1 MTTTTLTSVQHSLDN
16 MATNDKQDKNIARF
30 ASLVS
35 KIEPLYKAHHKE
47 GEIETMKK
55 MLQKASINSVSVL
68 ICGEFKRGKS
78 SFINAFLGED
88 VCPIDAGIA
97 TSVVSVIKYGL
108 QKKVTRFFGDIKN
121 LKSEEVAFDEIE
133 KFAKGSN
140 LEVDNTIMLIIEL
153 PSDKLKEGLVLM
165 DTPGVGG
172 LDPRHLFLTLY
183 VMPKADVTFFV
194 ADAGE
199 PLSSTELD
207 FYKDKILQYAP
218 SAKII
223 LNKSDLKTKEEL
235 AQLITDTKLKISSHC
250 AIAQEEID
258 IIPVSSM
265 HWSMFNKS
273 KSEKMKTSSNCEAVS
288 SSLQEV
294 VPSFK
299 LEILNNLKSFMIGSL
314 NGLIENLSFQLNQ
327 IEDPSEEAQQ
337 EYKDKLLELKAMKD
351 DLANPASATRKKIS
365 KVIHSTQSNVINELT
380 RQSILF
386 STDCLD
392 QLLKR
397 PEAKGERGGD
407 WVLSQLNLGLES
419 IATEVDQRILLGFAE
434 VNDILGEN
442 IDVTSEGFSE
452 RISADL
458 TPAEK
463 DLASRVCG
471 FARNALPGSGIAMA
485 AGYALSLFAGPVVVG
500 LGMLGAAVGYV
511 YKTNKDQNVQSRI
524 YELRSKLA
532 PQITIVMNDLKAYV
546 QQRFEAF
553 NEVLIESFESM
564 TTEVVNEMQE
574 IMGNLKAI
582 DDDKKAAAKLKEQ
595 VQEQL
600 NFVTAYK
607 KQVDLLLTNP
617 FEKK

>member
-1 MTTTTLTSVQHSLDN
+1 MTQ
-16 MATNDKQDKNIARF
+16 NDKQDKNITRF
-30 ASLVS
+30 ASLIS
-35 KIEPLYKAHHKE
+35 KIEPLYKAHHKD
-47 GEIETMKK
+47 GDIETMKK
-55 MLQKASINSVSVL
+55 MLQRASVNSVSVL

-78 SFINAFLGED
+78 SFINAFLAEE
-88 VCPIDAGIA
+88 VCPTDAGIA
-97 TSVVSVIKYGL
+97 TSVVSVIKYGP
-108 QKKVTRFFGDIKN
+108 QKKVTRFYGDVKN
-121 LKSEEVAFDEIE
+121 LKSEEIAFEDIE

-153 PSDKLKEGLVLM
+153 PSEKLKDGLVLM

-223 LNKSDLKTKEEL
+223 LNKSDLKTKDEL
-235 AQLITDTKLKISSHC
+235 SQLIIDTKTKISSHC
-250 AIAQEEID
+250 AISADDID
-258 IIPVSSM
+258 VIPVSST
-265 HWSMFNKS
+265 HWSMFNKT
-273 KSEKMKTSSNCEAVS
+273 KSEKMKSSSNCELIK

-299 LEILNNLKSFMIGSL
+299 LEILKNLKSFMIGSL
-314 NGLIENLSFQLNQ
+314 NSLIENLSFQLGQ

-337 EYKDKLLELKAMKD
+337 EYRDKLLELKAMKD
-351 DLANPASATRKKIS
+351 DLANPTSATRKKIS

-386 STDCLD
+386 STDCLE
-392 QLLKR
+392 QLIKR
-397 PEAKGERGGD
+397 PEAKASNGGE
-407 WVLSQLNLGLES
+407 WVLAQLNLGLES
-419 IATEVDQRILLGFAE
+419 IATEVDQRILLGFTE
-434 VNDILGEN
+434 VNNILGEN
-442 IDVTSEGFSE
+442 IEVESSSFSE
-452 RISADL
+452 RISVDL
-458 TPAEK
+458 TPVEK
-463 DLASRVCG
+463 DMASRACG
-471 FARNALPGSGIAMA
+471 FARNALPGMGIATLTGM
-485 AGYALSLFAGPVVVG
+485 ALSVFCGPVIIG
-500 LGMLGAAVGYV
+500 LGALGAAVGYV

-546 QQRFEAF
+546 QQRFESF
-553 NEVLIESFESM
+553 NESLVESFESM

-582 DDDKKAAAKLKEQ
+582 DDDKKTAAKLKEQ

-607 KQVDLLLTNP
+607 KQVELLLTNP

>member
-1 MTTTTLTSVQHSLDN
+1 MV
-16 MATNDKQDKNIARF
+16 TNDKQDKNIVRF
-30 ASLVS
+30 TSLVS

-47 GEIETMKK
+47 GDIETMKK

-78 SFINAFLGED
+78 SFINAFLGEE
-88 VCPIDAGIA
+88 VCPTDAGIA
-97 TSVVSVIKYGL
+97 TSVVSVIKYGP
-108 QKKVTRFFGDIKN
+108 QKKVTRFFGDVKN
-121 LKSEEVAFDEIE
+121 LKSEEVAFEEIE

-153 PSDKLKEGLVLM
+153 PSDKLRDGLVLM

-235 AQLITDTKLKISSHC
+235 AQLITDTKSKISSHC
-250 AIAQEEID
+250 AIAQDDIE

-273 KSEKMKTSSNCEAVS
+273 KSEKMKTSSNCEAVN

-299 LEILNNLKSFMIGSL
+299 LEILNNLKSFMVGSL
-314 NGLIENLSFQLNQ
+314 NSLIENLSFQLSQ
-327 IEDPSEEAQQ
+327 IEEPSEEAQQ
-337 EYKDKLLELKAMKD
+337 EYKEKLMELKAMKD
-351 DLANPASATRKKIS
+351 DLANPSSPTRKKIS

-386 STDCLD
+386 STECLE
-392 QLLKR
+392 QLIKR
-397 PEAKGERGGD
+397 PEAKAANGGE
-407 WVLSQLNLGLES
+407 WILNQLNLGLES
-419 IATEVDQRILLGFAE
+419 IATEVDQRIILGFTE
-434 VNDILGEN
+434 VNTILGEN
-442 IDVTSEGFSE
+442 IEVEDNAFTE
-452 RISADL
+452 RISVDL
-458 TPAEK
+458 TPVEK
-463 DLASRVCG
+463 DMASRACG
-471 FARNALPGSGIAMA
+471 FARNALPGMGIATLTGM
-485 AGYALSLFAGPVVVG
+485 ALSVFCGPVLIG
-500 LGMLGAAVGYV
+500 LGALGAAVGYV

-546 QQRFEAF
+546 QQRFESF
-553 NEVLIESFESM
+553 NEALVESFENM
-564 TTEVVNEMQE
+564 TAEVVSEMQE
-574 IMGNLKAI
+574 VMNNLKAV
-582 DDDKKAAAKLKEQ
+582 DEDKKAAAKLKEQ

-607 KQVDLLLTNP
+607 KQVELLLTNP
-617 FEKK
+617 FDKK

>member
-1 MTTTTLTSVQHSLDN
+1 MTQ
-16 MATNDKQDKNIARF
+16 NDKQDKNITRF
-30 ASLVS
+30 ASLIS
-35 KIEPLYKAHHKE
+35 KIETLYKAHHKD
-47 GEIETMKK
+47 GDIETMKK
-55 MLQKASINSVSVL
+55 MLQRVSVNSVSVL

-78 SFINAFLGED
+78 SFINAFLAEE
-88 VCPIDAGIA
+88 VCPTDAGIA
-97 TSVVSVIKYGL
+97 TSVVSVIKYGSK
-108 QKKVTRFFGDIKN
+108 KKVTRFYGDVKN
-121 LKSEEVAFDEIE
+121 LKSEEIAFDDIE

-153 PSDKLKEGLVLM
+153 PSDKLKDGLVLM

-235 AQLITDTKLKISSHC
+235 AQLIIDTKTKISSHC
-250 AIAQEEID
+250 AISADDID
-258 IIPVSSM
+258 VIPVSST
-265 HWSMFNKS
+265 HWSMFNKT
-273 KSEKMKTSSNCEAVS
+273 KSEKMRSSSNCELVN

-299 LEILNNLKSFMIGSL
+299 LEILKNLKSFMIGSL
-314 NGLIENLSFQLNQ
+314 NSLIENLSFQFSQ

-337 EYKDKLLELKAMKD
+337 EYRDKLLELKTIRD
-351 DLANPASATRKKIS
+351 DLANPTSATRKKIS

-386 STDCLD
+386 STECLD

-397 PEAKGERGGD
+397 PETKGENGGE
-407 WVLSQLNLGLES
+407 WVLTQLNLGLES

-434 VNDILGEN
+434 VNDILGDNVEITN
-442 IDVTSEGFSE
+442 EDFTE
-452 RISADL
+452 RISVDL
-458 TPAEK
+458 TPTER

-471 FARNALPGSGIAMA
+471 FTRNALPSSGIAMV
-485 AGYALSLFAGPVVVG
+485 AGTALAFLAGPLIGV
-500 LGMLGAAVGYV
+500 LGGLGAAVGYV
-511 YKTNKDQNVQSRI
+511 YKTNKDQNIQSRI
-524 YELRSKLA
+524 YEMRSKLA

-553 NEVLIESFESM
+553 NESLIESFERM
-564 TTEVVNEMQE
+564 TTDVVNEMQE
-574 IMGNLKAI
+574 IVGNLKAI

-607 KQVDLLLTNP
+607 KQVELLLTNP